1 MLRPDPS
8 TCELTLTALQ
18 PGATVDAV
26 RDATGWDLAVADDVE
41 LVPPPTADEL
51 TVLRKLQA
59 TLVPAARGPTPMNVP
74 VAIIG
79 AGPAGLVLAH
89 LLAARGI
96 DSVVLERHDRDYVEH
111 RVRAGVLEHP
121 SVALLRDLGLADR
134 LDRQGL
140 AHRGIELAFEGRR
153 HRLDFHELVGHSI
166 TVYGQQEIVKDLIAA
181 RLAAG
186 DPIVFEASDVAIDEI
201 DGDNPVVRYVADGEQ
216 HELRCRVVA
225 GCDGFHGVS
234 RDVLAT
240 RARAHEVFDR
250 DYPFGWLGILA
261 EAAPTIDE
269 LIYSSHDNGFALYSM
284 RSPAITRLYLQV
296 PADERIEDWSDDRI
310 WSELETRLPTG
321 DGFSFNTGPILERG
335 ITAMRS
341 FVFTPMRHGSL
352 VIAGDAAHIVPP
364 TGAKGMNL
372 AIADVAVLA
381 EVLDDVINRG
391 RDERLDDYTAACLRR
406 VWRCQHFSWWMTSM
420 LHRFD
425 DDPFRRQLQ
434 LSELRQVTSST
445 AAATALAENYV
456 GLSLGESF
464 LRSNA

>member
-1 MLRPDPS
+1 MP
-8 TCELTLTALQ
+8 
-18 PGATVDAV
+18 
-26 RDATGWDLAVADDVE
+26 
-41 LVPPPTADEL
+41 
-51 TVLRKLQA
+51 
-59 TLVPAARGPTPMNVP
+59 
-74 VAIIG
+74 
-79 AGPAGLVLAH
+79 
-89 LLAARGI
+89 
-96 DSVVLERHDRDYVEH
+96 
-111 RVRAGVLEHP
+111 
-121 SVALLRDLGLADR
+121 
-134 LDRQGL
+134 
-140 AHRGIELAFEGRR
+140 
-153 HRLDFHELVGHSI
+153 
-166 TVYGQQEIVKDLIAA
+166 
-181 RLAAG
+181 
-186 DPIVFEASDVAIDEI
+186 
-201 DGDNPVVRYVADGEQ
+201 
-216 HELRCRVVA
+216 
-225 GCDGFHGVS
+225 
-234 RDVLAT
+234 
-240 RARAHEVFDR
+240 AHER
-250 DYPFGWLGILA
+250 
-261 EAAPTIDE
+261 
-269 LIYSSHDNGFALYSM
+269 N
-284 RSPAITRLYLQV
+284 
-296 PADERIEDWSDDRI
+296 EDWSDDRI

-425 DDPFRRQLQ
+425 NDPFRRQLQ

-456 GLSLGESF
+456 GLSVGESF

>member
-1 MLRPDPS
+1 
-8 TCELTLTALQ
+8 
-18 PGATVDAV
+18 
-26 RDATGWDLAVADDVE
+26 VAD
-41 LVPPPTADEL
+41 
-51 TVLRKLQA
+51 
-59 TLVPAARGPTPMNVP
+59 VP
-74 VAIIG
+74 VAIVG

-96 DSVVLERHDRDYVEH
+96 DSVVLERQRREYVEQ

-134 LDRQGL
+134 LDREGL

-153 HRLDFHELVGHSI
+153 HRLDFNELVGHSI
-166 TVYGQQEIVKDLIAA
+166 TVYGQQEVVKDLIAA
-181 RLAAG
+181 RLDAG
-186 DPIVFEASDVAIDEI
+186 GPIVFDVSDVTI
-201 DGDNPVVRYVADGEQ
+201 DGIDGERPTVRYVAEGAS
-216 HELRCRVVA
+216 HELSCRIVA
-225 GCDGFHGVS
+225 GCDGFHGIS
-234 RDVLAT
+234 RDTLAG
-240 RARAHEVFDR
+240 AVPEHDVFDR

-284 RSPAITRLYLQV
+284 RSPRITRLYLQV
-296 PADERIEDWSDDRI
+296 PVDERLEDWSDDRI
-310 WSELETRLPTG
+310 WSELETRLPTE
-321 DGFSFNTGPILERG
+321 DGFTFNTGPILERG

-341 FVFTPMRHGSL
+341 YVFTPMRHGSL

-372 AIADVAVLA
+372 ALADVAVLA
-381 EVLDDVINRG
+381 EILDDVIVG
-391 RDERLDDYTAACLRR
+391 GCDERLDDYTPACLRR

-434 LSELRQVTSST
+434 LSELALVTTST
-445 AAATALAENYV
+445 AAATSLAENYV
-456 GLSLGESF
+456 GVALGERF
-464 LRSNA
+464 VGAKDT

>member
-1 MLRPDPS
+1 MTVTS
-8 TCELTLTALQ
+8 TS
-18 PGATVDAV
+18 
-26 RDATGWDLAVADDVE
+26 
-41 LVPPPTADEL
+41 
-51 TVLRKLQA
+51 
-59 TLVPAARGPTPMNVP
+59 

-96 DSVVLERHDRDYVEH
+96 DSVVLERHDRRYVEH

-121 SVALLRDLGLADR
+121 SVELLRQLGVAER
-134 LDRQGL
+134 LDREGL

-153 HRLDFHELVGHSI
+153 HRLDFNELVGHSI

-186 DPIVFEASDVAIDEI
+186 DPIVFEAADVTISDI
-201 DGDNPVVRYVADGEQ
+201 DGPSPVVRYVADGATHQ
-216 HELRCRVVA
+216 LRCRVVA
-225 GCDGFHGVS
+225 GCDGFHGTS
-234 RDVLAT
+234 REVLGSAVPD
-240 RARAHEVFDR
+240 HEVFDR

-269 LIYSSHDNGFALYSM
+269 LIYSNHENGFALYSM
-284 RSPAITRLYLQV
+284 RSPKITRLYLQV

-321 DGFSFNTGPILERG
+321 DGFTFNTGPILERG

-341 FVFTPMRHGSL
+341 FVFAPMRWGSL

-381 EVLDDVINRG
+381 DILDDVINRG
-391 RDERLDDYTAACLRR
+391 RHEQLDDYTSACLRR

-434 LSELRQVTSST
+434 LSELRLVTSST
-445 AAATALAENYV
+445 AAATSLAENYV
-456 GLSLGESF
+456 GLALGESF
-464 LRSNA
+464 VRSHA